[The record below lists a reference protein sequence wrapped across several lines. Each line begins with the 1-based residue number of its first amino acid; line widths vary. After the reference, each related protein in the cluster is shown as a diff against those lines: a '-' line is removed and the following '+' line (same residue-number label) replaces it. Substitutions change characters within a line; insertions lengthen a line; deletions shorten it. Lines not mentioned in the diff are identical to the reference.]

1 MLNLS
6 LFPGIESINK
16 RERFINKTDMSLDNS
31 PMGQ

>member
-6 LFPGIESINK
+6 LFPGIESIN
-16 RERFINKTDMSLDNS
+16 RPDRLINKTDMSLENS